1 MNDETLKNIWEVLTE
16 QEVITSDFDTW
27 MDNFS
32 RSEEVQAN
40 VHEYLLDK
48 EYIESDYETWSTNI
62 GVKKKRRFSTHWG
75 RGSYGIRYR
84 SGGRTWLIGA
94 FRSRTS

>member
-48 EYIESDYETWSTNI
+48 EYIESDYETWSTNV
-62 GVKKKRRFSTHWG
+62 GVKKKDDSQPTG
-75 RGSYGIRYR
+75 EE
-84 SGGRTWLIGA
+84 
-94 FRSRTS
+94 